1 MSLALLY
8 PLALLGALAVGVPLW
23 LHLHRRFHG
32 NVVRFSALR
41 FLHDE
46 PLARRAPLRLKHPL
60 LFALRALAVVLL
72 AAAFA
77 WPYDRTDVA
86 APSLESRVYL
96 LDNTLSHQA
105 GGALESLRE
114 RLAKEIQG
122 IESGTQVAVVE
133 LATQPRVLVPF
144 GQERTAAAEA
154 MRTLEPTFERGS
166 YAAAFR
172 LADTLLRTSIG
183 DRRRLLL
190 YSDHQ
195 ANQYEE
201 LLQSPPFLEGV
212 EVESVE
218 ASLEPRPNLA
228 LARPQLRRMLAG
240 DRSLLELTLELYH
253 QGDVESAT
261 LSVTANGKRVLQRA
275 LDLAEQ
281 PDRVVLTMRWEEARG
296 VAVRGEAI
304 IEGESDALAGDN
316 RVYFALPPV
325 RRGRVS
331 LVARSIF
338 LRAAFAPEVMQE
350 AWEART
356 AEPTEAVAAARRGEL
371 ADLLCLESH
380 YFRESTAA
388 KVLLNQY
395 LDAHRGVLLVVDDA
409 GPEVADVLKEFGFSI
424 DPTPVVAAKPEPAG
438 YVQRDHPIFQPF
450 RSPDFGNLT
459 DVHFTRHFAVRSSD
473 ATPLLFTD
481 GGDPLLFESTGHRE
495 LLVATF
501 PFDRDATDWPLHPT
515 FVPFLDL
522 CLQGLRRE
530 QPIPTNLGPKEVAV
544 FHLPTESKAQEFML
558 SDGQI
563 ELERGPVEGRRVQFT
578 APPKP
583 GVYVVKFD
591 SESDPPIWLAVNPPP
606 QESELKY
613 TDPAEIVAKIVQPEK
628 PAESVPQLTRI
639 ELTRGEILQQR
650 LWWVILLV
658 ALLALF
664 GENLWLVVRRE
675 RT

>member
-1 MSLALLY
+1 MSVAFFY
-8 PLALLGALAVGVPLW
+8 PLALLGALAIGVPLW

-46 PLARRAPLRLKHPL
+46 PLARRAPMRLKHPL
-60 LFALRALAVVLL
+60 LFALRALAVMLL

-77 WPYDRTDVA
+77 WPYDRDDAA

-105 GGALESLRE
+105 GGIFESVRE
-114 RLAKEIQG
+114 RLAEEIQDAAP
-122 IESGTQVAVVE
+122 GTQVAVVE

-144 GQERTAAAEA
+144 GQDRATAAAA
-154 MRTLEPTFERGS
+154 VRTLEPTFERGS

-172 LADTLLRTSIG
+172 LSDTLLRSAIG
-183 DRRRLLL
+183 DRRRLLI
-190 YSDHQ
+190 YGDHQ

-212 EVESVE
+212 AVESVE
-218 ASLEPRPNLA
+218 AELDSRPNLA

-253 QGDVESAT
+253 QGDVETAA
-261 LSVTANGKRVLQRA
+261 LSVNANEKRVFHRA
-275 LDLAEQ
+275 LDLVDQ
-281 PDRVVLTMRWEEARG
+281 PDRVALALRWEEARG

-304 IEGESDALAGDN
+304 VQGEPDALAADD
-316 RVYFALPPV
+316 RIFFALPPL
-325 RRGRVS
+325 RRGRVA

-338 LRAAFAPEVMQE
+338 LGAAFAPDVMQE
-350 AWEART
+350 AWEARAT
-356 AEPTEAVAAARRGEL
+356 EPTEAVAAARLGEL

-388 KVLLNQY
+388 KVLLQQY
-395 LDAHRGVLLVVDDA
+395 LDADRGVLLVVDEA
-409 GPEVADVLKEFGFSI
+409 GPEVADVLKEFGFTL
-424 DPTPVVAAKPEPAG
+424 DAKPVIAAKPEPAG

-459 DVHFTRHFAVRSSD
+459 DVHFTRHFAVRSSN

-481 GGDPLLFESTGHRE
+481 GGDPLLFELSGHRK
-495 LLVATF
+495 LLLTTF
-501 PFDRDATDWPLHPT
+501 AIDREATDWPLQPT

-522 CLQGLRRE
+522 CLQSLRRE
-530 QPIPTNLGPKEVAV
+530 LPTPTNLLPREVGV
-544 FHLPTESKAQEFML
+544 FHLPTESKAREFVV
-558 SDGQI
+558 SDGAR
-563 ELERGPVEGRRVQFT
+563 ELERGPIDGRRVQFA
-578 APPKP
+578 APAKP
-583 GVYVVKFD
+583 GVYFVRFD
-591 SESDPPIWLAVNPPP
+591 SESDPPLWLSVNPPP
-606 QESELKY
+606 LESELTY
-613 TDPAEIVAKIVQPEK
+613 TDPAEVVAKIVQPEK
-628 PAESVPQLTRI
+628 PAEPAPQLTRT
-639 ELTRGEILQQR
+639 ELTRAEILQQR
-650 LWWVILLV
+650 LWWIILLV

-664 GENLWLVVRRE
+664 GENLWLALRGTVR
-675 RT
+675 

>member
-46 PLARRAPLRLKHPL
+46 PLARRAPLRLKHPV
-60 LFALRALAVVLL
+60 LFALRALAVLLL

-77 WPYDRTDVA
+77 WPYDRNDIAV
-86 APSLESRVYL
+86 PSLESRVYL

-105 GGALESLRE
+105 DGALASRRE
-114 RLAKEIQG
+114 RLADEIQG
-122 IESGTQVAVVE
+122 IEAGTQVAVVE
-133 LATQPRVLVPF
+133 LATQPWVLVPF
-144 GQERTAAAEA
+144 GQERAAAAEIV
-154 MRTLEPTFERGS
+154 RTLEPTFERGS

-172 LADTLLRTSIG
+172 LADTLLRTAIG
-183 DRRRLLL
+183 DRRRLFI

-218 ASLEPRPNLA
+218 GDLEPRSNVA
-228 LARPQLRRMLAG
+228 LARPQMRRMLAG

-253 QGDVESAT
+253 QGSGESAT
-261 LSVTANGKRVLQRA
+261 LSVTANGKRVLHRA

-281 PDRVVLTMRWEEARG
+281 PDRVVLTMRWEEPRG
-296 VAVRGEAI
+296 VAVRGEAVV
-304 IEGESDALAGDN
+304 EGESDALAGDD

-325 RRGRVS
+325 RRGRVA

-338 LRAAFAPEVMQE
+338 LGAAFAPDVMQE

-380 YFRESTAA
+380 YFRDSTAA

-395 LDAHRGVLLVVDDA
+395 LDAGRGVLLVVDDA
-409 GPEVADVLKEFGFSI
+409 GPEVADVLKEFGFTL
-424 DPTPVVAAKPEPAG
+424 DPQPVVAAKPEPAG

-481 GGDPLLFESTGHRE
+481 AGDPLLFELSGHRK
-495 LLVATF
+495 LLLATF
-501 PFDRDATDWPLHPT
+501 AIDREATDWPLHPT

-522 CLQGLRRE
+522 CLQSLRRE
-530 QPIPTNLGPKEVAV
+530 QPAPTNLLPREVGV
-544 FHLPTESKAQEFML
+544 FHLPTESKAREFIL
-558 SDGQI
+558 SDGAR
-563 ELERGPVEGRRVQFT
+563 ELERGPIEGRRVQFA
-578 APPKP
+578 APAKP
-583 GVYVVKFD
+583 GIYFVRFD
-591 SESDPPIWLAVNPPP
+591 SESDPSLWLAVNPPP
-606 QESELKY
+606 LESELSY
-613 TDPAEIVAKIVQPEK
+613 TDPAEVVAKIVQPEK
-628 PAESVPQLTRI
+628 PAEAVSQPTRT
-639 ELTRGEILQQR
+639 ELTRAEILQQR
-650 LWWVILLV
+650 LWWLILLV

-664 GENLWLVVRRE
+664 GENLWLAVRGTLR
-675 RT
+675 